1 MNKNL
6 TKLHDDMNVL
16 FRKSG
21 VIVVSAY
28 GSQALMVYSNEAG
41 ASLPPQSRLPETR
54 NQHILEELQHGP

>member
-28 GSQALMVYSNEAG
+28 GSQALMVYSNDAG
-41 ASLPPQSRLPETR
+41 GVFTATIQITR
-54 NQHILEELQHGP
+54 NP